1 MRDLIFLVEAEAEV
15 RQRIQLCLE
24 EAGYS
29 VRALSTS
36 SILREAEILR
46 PRLILAAMMLSDA
59 TGLELY
65 RRFRQNQLLSRTPVM
80 FLLDPAVPAQ
90 RFMAM
95 ESGADDFLLNSAP
108 SHELLARIRSVLR
121 RGTAAL
127 PLHSD
132 KPPEIAIDL
141 AAMRLSVRGQEV
153 QVTSLE
159 FRLIEYL
166 CRHRGQVFSRDVLLD
181 AVWGDFQFVTPRSVD
196 ACILR
201 IRKKIESN
209 PTVPTLL
216 RTVRG
221 TGYRLDAVAHWQM
234 PAKDACDCKTCKAAI
249 TSHNNLRRQ
258 A

>member
-1 MRDLIFLVEAEAEV
+1 MRHLIFLVEAQAEV

-24 EAGYS
+24 QAGYS
-29 VRALSTS
+29 VRAFSTS
-36 SILREAEILR
+36 SILREAEILQ
-46 PRLILAAMMLSDA
+46 PRLILAAMMLPNA
-59 TGLELY
+59 TGLDLSS
-65 RRFRQNQLLSRTPVM
+65 RIRQNQLLGRTPLM
-80 FLLDPAVPAQ
+80 FLLDPAAPGQ
-90 RFMAM
+90 RYMAM
-95 ESGADDFLLNSAP
+95 ESDADGFLLNSAP
-108 SHELLARIRSVLR
+108 PHELLSRIRSVLR
-121 RGTAAL
+121 RGPASL
-127 PLHSD
+127 LWHGD
-132 KPPEIAIDL
+132 KPPDIAIDL

-166 CRHRGQVFSRDVLLD
+166 CQHRGQVFTRDVLLD

-201 IRKKIESN
+201 IRKKIEPN
-209 PTVPTLL
+209 PTAPTLL

-234 PAKDACDCKTCKAAI
+234 PAKEACDCKTCKSAV
-249 TSHNNLRRQ
+249 SSRNNLRRQ